1 MDVASIVIGLACF
14 AALLATI
21 EFLGWV

>member
-21 EFLGWV
+21 EFLDWV